1 MMTQPDIFSLSELM
15 TLPGRKRGQM
25 LNALSGIK
33 GVHLLGTQSKSGIDN
48 LAVFNSVLH
57 IGASPPALGI
67 LFRPLTV
74 QRDSYDN
81 ILETGAFTLNLIQSS
96 MLNAAHHC
104 AAKWPTEASEF
115 AATGLTPFRTHHGAP
130 YVAESPIAVGLT
142 LVEEIPIAFND
153 TRLLIGAVQ
162 EVILPSGAV
171 AEDGW
176 IRLDEYDV
184 VSVAGLDSYYLGQ
197 LLARKSYAQPD
208 AAPYNLAPNE
218 DDQHAR

>member
-1 MMTQPDIFSLSELM
+1 MTEQDIYSLDQLLA
-15 TLPGRKRGQM
+15 LPGRKRGQM

-33 GVHLLGTQSKSGIDN
+33 GVHLLGTQSASGVDN

-81 ILETGAFTLNLIQSS
+81 IMETGAFTLNLINAE

-104 AAKWPTEASEF
+104 AAKWPTDSSEF
-115 AATGLTPFRTHHGAP
+115 TATGLTPLRTEHGAP
-130 YVAESPIAVGLT
+130 YVAESPISVGLT
-142 LVEEIPIAFND
+142 LVEDIAIAFND

-162 EVILPSGAV
+162 EVIVPKGTV

-176 IRLDEYDV
+176 VRLDPLEV
-184 VSVAGLDSYYLGQ
+184 VSVAGLDTYYLGQ

-208 AAPYNLAPNE
+208 AVPYDLPIE
-218 DDQHAR
+218 E

>member
-1 MMTQPDIFSLSELM
+1 MTHPDIFSLAELLS
-15 TLPGRKRGQM
+15 LPSRKRGQM

-33 GVHLLGTQSKSGIDN
+33 GVHLLGSRSKSGIDN
-48 LAVFNSVLH
+48 LAVFNSILH

-81 ILETGAFTLNLIQSS
+81 ILNSGAFTLNLINAQ

-104 AAKWPTEASEF
+104 AAKWPTEVSEF
-115 AATGLTPFRTHHGAP
+115 TATGLTPFRTDHIAP
-130 YVAESPIAVGLT
+130 YVAESPIAVGLK

-162 EVILPSGAV
+162 EVIVPAGAV
-171 AEDGW
+171 ADDGW
-176 IRLDEYDV
+176 IRLDQHHV
-184 VSVAGLDSYYLGQ
+184 VSVVGLDSYYRGE
-197 LLARKSYAQPD
+197 LLARKSYAQPETPPFD
-208 AAPYNLAPNE
+208 LPI
-218 DDQHAR
+218 

>member
-1 MMTQPDIFSLSELM
+1 MTQQDIYSLEQLLAM
-15 TLPGRKRGQM
+15 PGRQRGQM

-33 GVHLLGTQSKSGIDN
+33 GVHLLGTRSASGVDN

-57 IGASPPALGI
+57 IGASPPALGL

-81 ILETGAFTLNLIQSS
+81 IHETGAFTLNLITAN

-104 AAKWPTEASEF
+104 AAKWPTDTSEF
-115 AATGLTPFRTHHGAP
+115 TATGLTPLRTEHPAP
-130 YVAESPIAVGLT
+130 FVAESPIAVGLT

-162 EVILPSGAV
+162 EVRVPAGAV

-176 IRLDEYDV
+176 VRLDPYDI
-184 VSVAGLDSYYLGQ
+184 VSVAGLDSYYLGR

-208 AAPYNLAPNE
+208 AAPYDLPIDTE
-218 DDQHAR
+218 EK